1 MSELTVGSLSGLAA
15 NSYVVDIAS
24 GSSLDLAN
32 AKADSLPTSAISTGG
47 ILQVV
52 STTKTDTFSAS
63 LAQGASTPVTGLS
76 ATITPR
82 STSSKILITV
92 SIGQIGTG
100 NGYGDYGVKVFDGSS
115 FIDVGDAAGSRQT
128 VTVGSVGTTNSPA
141 SYVNTSISF
150 TIEDAPATTSS
161 RTYSVYVSHGSGSTQ
176 TQYVNRSAADSD
188 NTQYHRSSSTITLME
203 VAG

>member
-1 MSELTVGSLSGLAA
+1 MSELSVGSLSGLAA

-52 STTKTDTFSAS
+52 STTKSDTFSAS
-63 LAQGASTPVTGLS
+63 VVAGTTTEFTGLT

-82 STSSKILITV
+82 STSSKIMVMVQLAGHVNTAGSEQQLQFILKRGATA
-92 SIGQIGTG
+92 IG
-100 NGYGDYGVKVFDGSS
+100 
-115 FIDVGDAAGSRQT
+115 VGDAAGSRKRAT
-128 VTVGSVGTTNSPA
+128 LWSSGSSALDTIGYSGTIVYLDSP
-141 SYVNTSISF
+141 S
-150 TIEDAPATTSS
+150 TTSS
-161 RTYSVYVSHGSGSTQ
+161 TTYGVDLGHGSSSTK
-176 TQYVNRSAADSD
+176 TIVMNRTTTDGD
-188 NTQYHRSSSTITLME
+188 NTREARAVSTITLIE